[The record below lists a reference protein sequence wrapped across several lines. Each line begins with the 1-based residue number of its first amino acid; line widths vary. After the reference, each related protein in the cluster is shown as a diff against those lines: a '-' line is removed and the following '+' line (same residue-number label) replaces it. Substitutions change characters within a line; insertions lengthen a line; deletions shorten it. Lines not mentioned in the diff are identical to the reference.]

1 MFAVEADRP
10 SGQPYELHR
19 RPQRRLSGKENAPM
33 TKQASGA
40 AASSSSL
47 PAREG
52 VSRRAAISGVLA
64 APFLASTARAQG
76 GGLVGYP
83 NRPIRMVVPFVPGG
97 GADITARFLV
107 EPLGAELGQS
117 VIIENRGGAGGTIG
131 TAAVATSP
139 ADGYTLLYGTP
150 GPLIT
155 NRFLMP
161 NIPYDSDKD
170 FSPVSLLTRGAYLLA
185 VHKDVPARTMP
196 ELIALARA
204 RPGELT
210 FASAGNGA
218 GSHLAGELLCMQTG
232 IRMTH
237 VPYRG
242 TAQAVQDVASG
253 RVTMSI
259 DTYGVMIPNIQAG
272 NLRPVAVT
280 SLQRYLELPDVP
292 TIAETIPGFEVGVV
306 NYVCVRSGT
315 PRPIIDRLN
324 AAFVKV
330 LADPGLAQRMQDSGS
345 SPPLSSTPEELGDIL
360 RSEVAKWGPV
370 IRQAGITA
378 G

>member
-1 MFAVEADRP
+1 MEGD
-10 SGQPYELHR
+10 G
-19 RPQRRLSGKENAPM
+19 
-33 TKQASGA
+33 
-40 AASSSSL
+40 L
-47 PAREG
+47 P
-52 VSRRAAISGVLA
+52 RRAAIGGALA
-64 APFLASTARAQG
+64 LPFLAARARAQAD
-76 GGLVGYP
+76 YP
-83 NRPIRMVVPFVPGG
+83 SRPIRMIVPFVPGG
-97 GADITARFLV
+97 GADVTARFV
-107 EPLGAELGQS
+107 AEPLGAELGQPI
-117 VIIENRGGAGGTIG
+117 IIENRGGAGGTIG
-131 TAAVATSP
+131 TAAVASAP

-155 NRFLMP
+155 NRFLMA
-161 NIPYDSDKD
+161 NLPYDSDRD
-170 FSPVSLLTRGAYLLA
+170 FAPVSLLTRGSYLLA

-210 FASAGNGA
+210 YASAGNGA
-218 GSHLAGELLCMQTG
+218 GSHLSGELLSMKTG

-259 DTYGVMIPNIQAG
+259 DTYGVMIPQIQAG

-280 SLQRYLELPDVP
+280 SLERYPELPDVP

-306 NYVCVRSGT
+306 NYICVRSGT
-315 PRPIIDRLN
+315 PRPMIERLN
-324 AAFVKV
+324 AALVKV
-330 LADPGLAQRMQDSGS
+330 LADPGLARRMREAGS
-345 SPPLSSTPEELGDIL
+345 SPPLSSSPEGLADIL
-360 RSEVAKWGPV
+360 RAEVEKWGPV
-370 IRQAGITA
+370 IRQAGLSA